1 MAKVIETLDGLEGKR
16 DLSTIHPD
24 DPDQKSPAFRWEEII
39 LPNCTNL
46 KISANNFTCKIVHV
60 V

>member
-16 DLSTIHPD
+16 DLSAIHPD

-39 LPNCTNL
+39 SWKCTIF
-46 KISANNFTCKIVHV
+46 KK
-60 V
+60 